1 MTVEEAIRILVDENK
16 SLSINERKQI
26 IKWLKVLKSPSKL
39 ADLLMDKR
47 IYGSVR
53 EDITYCKDVIDD
65 VTCELELKINDDRAC
80 FCGAELEET
89 WRTRKKASRREVSE

>member
-1 MTVEEAIRILVDENK
+1 MTVEDAIEKVADENK
-16 SLSINERKQI
+16 SLSIKERKQI

-53 EDITYCKDVIDD
+53 QDITYCKDVIDD
-65 VTCELELKINDDRAC
+65 VVCELELKINDNRPC
-80 FCGAELEET
+80 FCGTELEEI
-89 WRTRKKASRREVSE
+89 WRTRNER

>member
-1 MTVEEAIRILVDENK
+1 MTADEAIEIMKDENK
-16 SLSINERKQI
+16 SLSSKERKQI
-26 IKWLKVLKSPSKL
+26 IKLLKILKSPSKL

-53 EDITYCKDVIDD
+53 QDITYCKDVIDD
-65 VTCELELKINDDRAC
+65 VTCELELKINDNRLC

-89 WRTRKKASRREVSE
+89 WRTRK